1 MKNININYSL
11 SSAVTQTIFQPS
23 VSLKGQTKVDYL
35 LYEINEDINNVLFL
49 DINWG
54 DGSNLVNL
62 RRDAVYDYRTQS
74 IFNEVLYG
82 KIGGSVCTIQ
92 EHVYNNN
99 TTTYGVLLT
108 ASFKFYYDNGAITTI
123 YQPLAL
129 YWGSFYD
136 DITELVAINT
146 QIQPVSTNRT
156 FVNLESKQY
165 TQILPSLLD
174 TTGLPIRRDFI
185 VSPGNA
191 AITNVPEVITPD
203 ISEYIPPDE
212 IIIDFDSG
220 NYLSTTTIDVYLS
233 GGVYNLSDI
242 DFIDISI
249 IPG

>member
-23 VSLKGQTKVDYL
+23 ISLKGQTEVTYL
-35 LYEINEDINNVLFL
+35 LYDINEDINNVLFL

-54 DGSNLVNL
+54 DGSSVVNL
-62 RRDAVYDYRTQS
+62 RRNAVYDYRTQS
-74 IFNEVLYG
+74 IFDEILYG
-82 KIGGSVCTIQ
+82 KIGGSVCTPQ
-92 EHVYNNN
+92 KHVYNNN
-99 TTTYGVLLT
+99 TITYGVALT
-108 ASFKFYYDNGAITTI
+108 ATFTLYYDNGAITTI
-123 YQPLAL
+123 YQPHTL
-129 YWGSFYD
+129 YWASFYD

-156 FVNLESKQY
+156 FVNLESKRNIQ
-165 TQILPSLLD
+165 TLPSLLD
-174 TTGLPIRRDFI
+174 ITGLPVRREFEAA
-185 VSPGNA
+185 PLNA
-191 AITNVPEVITPD
+191 AIFVPEVITPD
-203 ISEYIPPDE
+203 DSEYIPPDE

-220 NYLSTTTIDVYLS
+220 NYLSTTTLDEYLS